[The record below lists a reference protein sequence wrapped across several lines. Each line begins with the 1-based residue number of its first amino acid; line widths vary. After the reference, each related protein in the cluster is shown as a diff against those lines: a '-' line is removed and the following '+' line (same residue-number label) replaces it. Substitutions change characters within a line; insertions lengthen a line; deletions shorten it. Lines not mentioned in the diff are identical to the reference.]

1 MGLRQIRQRGD
12 DILGK
17 KAKMV
22 KEITPAVLALLDDM
36 KETMDSMD
44 GVGIAAPQV
53 GMLKRI
59 ALVSHE
65 DEFYELINPEI
76 IEQEGEQIS
85 NEACLSIVGI
95 CGDVTRPQK
104 VTVKAQDRNGKAFTV
119 TAEDFMATVFCHE
132 IDHLDGI
139 LFTDIATNIQQ
150 MDEEKREER
159 KAERKRNG
167 NK

>member
-12 DILGK
+12 EILGK
-17 KAKMV
+17 KAKVV
-22 KEITPAVLALLDDM
+22 KEITPAILALLDDM

-53 GMLKRI
+53 GMLKCM

-85 NEACLSIVGI
+85 NEACLSVAGLS
-95 CGDVTRPQK
+95 GDVTRPQK
-104 VTVKAQDRNGKAFTV
+104 VVVKALDRNGKTFTV

-139 LFTDIATNIQQ
+139 LFTDMATNIQQ

-159 KAERKRNG
+159 KANRKKNIE
-167 NK
+167 